1 MKKFDKNYVLVKDM
15 YDDDYFP
22 NFLVDKV
29 KNLILDLIAYLEMGE
44 QDITKI
50 QEKCDEITL
59 AINDLDEEFYENDSE
74 LETVARESIG
84 ASVEYVLNWF
94 EIPIDCEEA
103 IRNRE
108 W

>member
-15 YDDDYFP
+15 YKDDYFP

-50 QEKCDEITL
+50 QGKCDEITL

-84 ASVEYVLNWF
+84 ASVEYVLKWF